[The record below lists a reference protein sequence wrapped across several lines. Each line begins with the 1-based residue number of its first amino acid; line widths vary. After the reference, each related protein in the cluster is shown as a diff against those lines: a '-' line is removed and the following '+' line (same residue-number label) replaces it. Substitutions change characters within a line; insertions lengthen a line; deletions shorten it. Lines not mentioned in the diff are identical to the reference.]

1 MIDIQKA
8 KQELKK
14 HVEEQKIENPRVAN
28 KLDHILRVSEISKKL
43 ATELNLTEEQIK
55 LAQLIGLLHDIGRF
69 EQYKIADITKKFNH
83 GEAGVEL
90 LKKDNYIRKY
100 IEENKY
106 DEIIYTA
113 VYEHN
118 RYEMTERT
126 NRRKSIVLQND

>member
-14 HVEEQKIENPRVAN
+14 HVEGQKIDNPRVAN

-43 ATELNLTEEQIK
+43 AMELNLAEEKIQ

-69 EQYKIADITKKFNH
+69 EQYKISDITKKFNH

-118 RYEMTERT
+118 RYKLTSRT
-126 NRRKSIVLQND
+126 NRRKRVVL

>member
-1 MIDIQKA
+1 MIDIERA

-14 HVEEQKIENPRVAN
+14 HVEEQKIDNQKVAN
-28 KLDHILRVSEISKKL
+28 KLGHILRVAEISKKL
-43 ATELNLTEEQIK
+43 ATELNLAEEQIQ
-55 LAQLIGLLHDIGRF
+55 LAQLIGLLHDIGTF
-69 EQYKIADITKKFNH
+69 EQYKISDITKKFNH

-100 IEENKY
+100 VEEDKY

-118 RYEMTERT
+118 RYKMTERA
-126 NRRKSIVLQND
+126 NRGKSVVL

>member
-69 EQYKIADITKKFNH
+69 EQYKISDITKKFNH

-126 NRRKSIVLQND
+126 NRRKSIVL

>member
-14 HVEEQKIENPRVAN
+14 HVEGQKIDNPRVAN

-43 ATELNLTEEQIK
+43 AMELNLAEEKIQ

-69 EQYKIADITKKFNH
+69 EQYKISDITKKFNH

-118 RYEMTERT
+118 RYKLTPRT
-126 NRRKSIVLQND
+126 NRRERVVL

>member
-1 MIDIQKA
+1 MIDIERA

-14 HVEEQKIENPRVAN
+14 HVEEQKIDNQKVAN
-28 KLDHILRVSEISKKL
+28 KLGHILRVAEISKKL
-43 ATELNLTEEQIK
+43 ATELNLAEEQIQ

-69 EQYKIADITKKFNH
+69 EQYKISDITKKFNH

-100 IEENKY
+100 VEEDKY

-118 RYEMTERT
+118 RYKMTERA
-126 NRRKSIVLQND
+126 NRGKSVVL